1 MNKSLKGL
9 FYLLIVGLAVIFSMP
24 NFYPKD
30 PAVSIVKKHNN
41 AVNQKDIA
49 TIESNKNLIGYDSIE
64 KENNGL
70 IVKFKSIDDQMKG
83 YSEIN
88 NLIGDEYYKNLNLV
102 SSHPDFLDYFGA
114 KSASL
119 GLDLRGGVHFLMEVD
134 TEEVF
139 KKELLRATAV
149 LKEKNV
155 PFNISGDSIVSLDNE
170 AFDRIMLNSEN
181 GFQDKFSL
189 INEGEEYKAKLS
201 ETYKKS
207 LQDSIVKQN
216 IITLKNRVNEI
227 GVAEPVVQREGSNR
241 IIVQLPGIQD
251 TEKAKDIIGAT
262 ATLDFKAVIEKID
275 GSEEFDFI
283 YSLDGK
289 NKYAMK
295 TKPIISGDNI
305 TDASTG
311 FDPRTNAPLVS
322 VELDSVGGQ
331 KMLDYTTKNKGTLM
345 GSVLNTTTYKT
356 IYDELGNKSKE
367 KKLTQ
372 EAINVARIQGVFS
385 NRFQITG
392 LDDKNEAHKLAI
404 LLRSGSLAAPIEI
417 IEEKTIGP
425 NLGAENISKGKLSIL
440 IGFVLVLILM
450 VLKYKTLGMIANI
463 CVFINML
470 ALLAILSA
478 LGATLTLPGIA
489 GIILTVGMAVDAN
502 VIIFERIKEEYQKKG
517 KVKKSIENGYGKALS
532 TVVDANI
539 TTFIAAAVL
548 FVLGSGA
555 IKGFAVTLLIGI
567 LTSMF
572 TSVFLARY
580 MTETYYKNKKEIK
593 F

>member
-30 PAVSIVKKHNN
+30 PAVSIVEKHNN
-41 AVNQKDIA
+41 SVNPKDIA

-155 PFNISGDSIVSLDNE
+155 PFNIRGDSIISLDNE

-356 IYDELGNKSKE
+356 IYDDLGNKSKE

-450 VLKYKTLGMIANI
+450 ALKYKTLGMIANI

>member
-30 PAVSIVKKHNN
+30 PAVSIVEKHNN
-41 AVNQKDIA
+41 SVNPKDIA

-356 IYDELGNKSKE
+356 IYDDLGNKSKE

-440 IGFVLVLILM
+440 IGFALVLILM
-450 VLKYKTLGMIANI
+450 ALKYKTLGMIANI

>member
-30 PAVSIVKKHNN
+30 PAVSIVEKHNKS
-41 AVNQKDIA
+41 VNPKDIA

-102 SSHPDFLDYFGA
+102 SSHPAFLDYFGA

-356 IYDELGNKSKE
+356 IYDDLGNKSKD

-450 VLKYKTLGMIANI
+450 ALKYKTLGMIANI